1 MGRFHHHADGTVHE
15 HHDLGDHTGYTETG
29 TERLMVLESILAE
42 NDRVAALNRAD
53 FGRAGVTTINLMS
66 SPGAEKTTLLKR
78 TISWLVAKNNRRF
91 RFRGIERNDAWLKL
105 RVAALNLRRQL
116 ALGLGFGVG
125 RVSRST

>member
-1 MGRFHHHADGTVHE
+1 MLMGRFHHHADGTVHE

-66 SPGAEKTTLLKR
+66 SPGSGRSPGSSRRTTDDFAFAGSSA
-78 TISWLVAKNNRRF
+78 TT
-91 RFRGIERNDAWLKL
+91 RG
-105 RVAALNLRRQL
+105 
-116 ALGLGFGVG
+116 
-125 RVSRST
+125 